1 MAALPIALTLSPC
14 SKMVQAQQMRLTA
27 TNQLLTSIQINEL
40 LQHFEAETGLVAN
53 SSEDAEVEDD
63 DG

>member
-1 MAALPIALTLSPC
+1 MLPPC